1 MIRFSV
7 LSELAPLFSGH
18 RDIRVV
24 VDSVLEGRLGSA
36 VTDDTDAPTVA
47 RLRIGC
53 YDIFGGSPSAAQARD
68 WIETVPTPR
77 EFVFP
82 VTDHGAWSE
91 LASVTLGD
99 RLHAFPMRTFDADY
113 LDVDQLRR
121 SAATM
126 PDRFQ
131 LKGIAREWAAK
142 LGQELEPHALQ
153 VFPSADR
160 FATDGIGIAATRDGA
175 MACAATSYAICSH
188 GVEVAISTHPQF
200 RGQGLALSVAAA
212 FMVHS
217 LERGLVPQWSA
228 SNPVSQRIAERLGYR
243 PGPVCPLFR
252 VDP

>member
-1 MIRFSV
+1 
-7 LSELAPLFSGH
+7 
-18 RDIRVV
+18 
-24 VDSVLEGRLGSA
+24 LEGRLGSA
-36 VTDDTDAPTVA
+36 IADDAAAPTVA

-68 WIETVPTPR
+68 WIETVPARR
-77 EFVFP
+77 ELVFP
-82 VTDHGAWSE
+82 VIDYGAWSE
-91 LASVTLGD
+91 LASGILGD
-99 RLHAFPMRTFDADY
+99 RLHAFPMRTFDADR
-113 LDVDQLRR
+113 LDVDRLRR
-121 SAATM
+121 IAARI
-126 PDRFQ
+126 PDGFELRR
-131 LKGIAREWAAK
+131 IDREWAAK

-160 FATDGIGIAATRDGA
+160 FATGGFGVAATRDGT

-200 RGQGLALSVAAA
+200 RGQGLALSVSAAL
-212 FMVHS
+212 MVRS

-243 PGPVCPLFR
+243 PGRVCPLFR